1 MSDLSLREEIIATAN
16 AMNATGLSPG
26 KSGNVSARNAAGN
39 VLITPTGVAY
49 AALKPGDIV
58 TLDGQGNVLA
68 GGLQPSSEWHF
79 HVAVY
84 NARPEIG
91 AIVHAHSLYATAL
104 ACARREIPAFHY
116 MVAAAGGDSIRCA
129 PYATFGTREL
139 AAFAVEALAGRMAC
153 LLANHGQIA
162 LGASPSK
169 ALAMAEEVESLAAQY
184 VAALQIGQPVL
195 LDAGEMRKVL
205 EKFKT
210 YGQPGKTEL

>member
-116 MVAAAGGDSIRCA
+116 MVRRRAATASAARPTRLSA
-129 PYATFGTREL
+129 PGNWPPLRWRRLQDAWP
-139 AAFAVEALAGRMAC
+139 VC
-153 LLANHGQIA
+153 
-162 LGASPSK
+162 SP
-169 ALAMAEEVESLAAQY
+169 
-184 VAALQIGQPVL
+184 IT
-195 LDAGEMRKVL
+195 D
-205 EKFKT
+205 
-210 YGQPGKTEL
+210 